1 MGDNRFDEEE
11 IGRDL
16 ESLLDPMCKNM
27 TVNELLERYLKTRT
41 GVRPTE
47 KMRQAVSKEQMKQ
60 FLKFIH
66 DDNVYCKYYEV
77 FYVLF
82 HTGMRISEFCGLKLR
97 DVDMKNKVIDINH

>member
-1 MGDNRFDEEE
+1 MAVDD
-11 IGRDL
+11 DL
-16 ESLLDPMCKNM
+16 IVKNPFGFQLAGIIY
-27 TVNELLERYLKTRT
+27 N
-41 GVRPTE
+41 TE